1 MASFR
6 RSGSQT
12 SEKGLPGAEDLCEIF
27 VFVRESQLFE
37 KRISCF
43 EVPEAFSGISPAL
56 HKKLFLYTTAH
67 QMSLNKYIEQTLEN
81 SPAAKMV
88 I

>member
-43 EVPEAFSGISPAL
+43 EVPEAFSGISACLLAL
-56 HKKLFLYTTAH
+56 N
-67 QMSLNKYIEQTLEN
+67 QE
-81 SPAAKMV
+81 AALPHPDSDQRFS
-88 I
+88 